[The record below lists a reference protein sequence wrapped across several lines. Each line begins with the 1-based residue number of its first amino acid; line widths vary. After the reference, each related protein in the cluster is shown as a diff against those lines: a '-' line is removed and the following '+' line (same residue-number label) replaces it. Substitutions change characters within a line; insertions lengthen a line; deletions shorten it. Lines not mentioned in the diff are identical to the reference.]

1 MSKQATRLNVAVLV
15 MRIGMSF
22 PFIFAG
28 LNHIMHPEM
37 AMALGVP
44 GGIIFASIGAL
55 EVISGIGIL
64 LGLLTRP
71 SALFQ
76 ALIMLTTIFVLAKGD
91 VGNPNLPAVWKDP
104 ALLGVALMLL
114 IIGAGK
120 FSIDA
125 KLSEPWKT
133 LTHHIRQSSPVG
145 PSIGVVTPQV
155 ASFHDFS
162 NLSTE
167 SSPAYYPGSFCTRC
181 GIRFQDDH
189 PFCSSCGRPRDK
201 A

>member
-1 MSKQATRLNVAVLV
+1 MLV
-15 MRIGMSF
+15 VRIGMSF

-28 LNHIMHPEM
+28 LTHIMHPEM

-44 GGIIFASIGAL
+44 GGITFTSIGAL
-55 EVISGIGIL
+55 EVITGIGIL
-64 LGLLTRP
+64 IGLLTRP

-114 IIGAGK
+114 IIGPGK
-120 FSIDA
+120 FSIDS

-133 LTHHIRQSSPVG
+133 LTHQFRQGSPIG
-145 PSIGVVTPQV
+145 PRIGVPTTQIS
-155 ASFHDFS
+155 SFDENS
-162 NLSTE
+162 NVNTE
-167 SSPAYYPGSFCTRC
+167 SAPTYYPGSFCTLC
-181 GIRFQDDH
+181 GIRLQEDH
-189 PFCSSCGRPRDK
+189 PFCSSCGRQRDK

>member
-1 MSKQATRLNVAVLV
+1 
-15 MRIGMSF
+15 MSF

-44 GGIIFASIGAL
+44 GGVIFATIGAL

-64 LGLLTRP
+64 VGLLTRS

-91 VGNPNLPAVWKDP
+91 VGNPSLPAVWKDP

-120 FSIDA
+120 FSVDA

-133 LTHHIRQSSPVG
+133 LTHQFRQGSPVG
-145 PSIGVVTPQV
+145 SRIGVPATQI
-155 ASFHDFS
+155 ASFHEIS
-162 NLSTE
+162 NLNTE
-167 SSPAYYPGSFCTRC
+167 SAPTYYPGSFCTQC
-181 GIRFQDDH
+181 GIGLQDDH
-189 PFCSSCGRPRDK
+189 PFCASCGRPRDK
-201 A
+201 HNSG